1 MMLRYVVPV
10 EFEVYG
16 EGLDEGAL
24 TSAFAFK
31 RLNVD
36 VRLASGEKPYTMD
49 IDGRSV
55 QTLTIDHLSI
65 SIDDRSDNSLTNL
78 VRSSQWDT
86 VLKTLLRV
94 ANGCIS
100 QIRDTGGVP
109 HVHTITKSGR
119 EDARFVL
126 HNFDVQVSEDG
137 TTWRDIIEKSELYPD
152 ARRYLVQLM
161 VSKPKGWLSLSRW
174 ASVKSSLASGVD
186 PDVAAQCTVNAQ
198 EYLELGNLRL
208 AVLESVMGLELS
220 VASYLSE
227 YGKRKLHMSKDQ
239 IETMLAPTVTLE
251 IRLKCLLPFCQG
263 DRALPDDSL
272 KKVVTVVKWRNAI
285 VHKLGGLP
293 AGTSPDV
300 AASYIQEVILVV
312 EWFRFQVRNM
322 ETASPPITQRQP

>member
-78 VRSSQWDT
+78 VRSSQWDG

-94 ANGCIS
+94 ANSCIS
-100 QIRDTGGVP
+100 HIRDTGGVP
-109 HVHTITKSGR
+109 HVHTITTSGR

-126 HNFDVQVSEDG
+126 HNFGVQISEDG
-137 TTWRDIIEKSELYPD
+137 TTWRDIIEKSELYAD

-220 VASYLSE
+220 MASYLSE
-227 YGKRKLHMSKDQ
+227 YGRRKLHMSKDQ
-239 IETMLAPTVTLE
+239 IATMLAPTVTLE

-263 DRALPDDSL
+263 DQALPDESL
-272 KKVVTVVKWRNAI
+272 KKVVVVVRWRNAI
-285 VHKLGGLP
+285 VHELGGLST
-293 AGTSPDV
+293 GISPDM
-300 AASYIQEVILVV
+300 ATSYIQETILVV
-312 EWFRFQVRNM
+312 EWLRSQVRKM